1 MDGGSSGKLFGNV
14 ISALNMPPYTWV
26 VRIVVSC
33 AYVEDGAFWSIEDDV
48 PLEHVVIIL
57 EAD

>member
-1 MDGGSSGKLFGNV
+1 MVGNV